1 MSKASYFAGK
11 LIKGEEVKRYK
22 EGGNSMLPLMKS
34 NQPVDL
40 DPVTNETELEE
51 GNIVFCKVHGNYY
64 THLILKIKGSGD
76 STRYQIGNNKGNV
89 NGWIPKSKIF
99 GIVVK
104 IHS

>member
-1 MSKASYFAGK
+1 MIIVLAKAFPKDDNAKNQIIEFSKY
-11 LIKGEEVKRYK
+11 LIE
-22 EGGNSMLPLMKS
+22 NSK
-34 NQPVDL
+34 
-40 DPVTNETELEE
+40 LEE